1 MTNYL
6 NEYFYLGGYF
16 IIKPITRAE
25 WMNHD
30 VLPESL
36 LSASSC
42 ICDFYPDSS
51 VVFNKSRKK
60 KKEYRKEIGVD
71 FSDYNKMEDWLNKE
85 SENRFEYPNFFS
97 SLNSANEF
105 CQKFLYNQSDLRI
118 IGVALP
124 KICRDAFL
132 EEQDDLGYGICK
144 NIHNAMT
151 IDLHSK
157 ILGYEILGY
166 EHGGFHSYICN
177 GLENQYKN
185 KFDYSLNENG
195 FIETLKEAQMLANY
209 TNEEVKDA
217 EPVKWFPWAILG
229 A

>member
-85 SENRFEYPNFFS
+85 SENRFEYPNVFS

-105 CQKFLYNQSDLRI
+105 CQKFLYNQSELKI

-124 KICRDAFL
+124 KTYKNSFL
-132 EEQDDLGYGICK
+132 EDQDLGYGICK
-144 NIHNAMT
+144 NINKAMA
-151 IDLHSK
+151 IDSHST
-157 ILGYEILGY
+157 ILGYEILG
-166 EHGGFHSYICN
+166 
-177 GLENQYKN
+177 
-185 KFDYSLNENG
+185 
-195 FIETLKEAQMLANY
+195 
-209 TNEEVKDA
+209 
-217 EPVKWFPWAILG
+217 
-229 A
+229 